1 MGDVLWSALRDATYG
16 WLNRLEALA
25 LNADLPSRTALAQT
39 EMMRLVAAW
48 RALLGEHEPDD
59 DGRCRRCP
67 RRLART
73 SRPCA
78 VWVVAHRYLVVNDAP
93 DSRIPRHSM
102 TSIRIPSRQGR

>member
-1 MGDVLWSALRDATYG
+1 MGDVLWSAMRDATYG

-25 LNADLPSRTALAQT
+25 RDADPPSRTALAQA
-39 EMMRLVAAW
+39 EMVRLVAAW

-67 RRLART
+67 GWPLRR

-102 TSIRIPSRQGR
+102 TSGQVP